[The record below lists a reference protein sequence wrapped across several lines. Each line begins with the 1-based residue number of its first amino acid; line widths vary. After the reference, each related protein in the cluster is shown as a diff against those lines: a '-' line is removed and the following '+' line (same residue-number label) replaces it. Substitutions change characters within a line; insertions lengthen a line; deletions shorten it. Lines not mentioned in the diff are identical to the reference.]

1 MPANRT
7 RGALNGTRAVVIAG
21 LVALGASLAHAGETA
36 DSADR
41 TWRID
46 TEHLFGFIIGTDV
59 GEIGDKEIEAE
70 VVGDLGKRPGPYTA
84 LFPSLEYEFVPIS
97 NLRLAP
103 TVLAAYHNVSGVADL
118 DDRRQFAFDGFSFDA
133 RYRLLDRSQWG
144 LGLAVN
150 AEPHLGFVDETSGQ
164 WVDSY
169 GADFAVAV
177 DRELVPDRVV
187 AALNLLYQP
196 ETSRLHATG
205 AWARDATAGIATGI
219 MTQIAP
225 GVLIG
230 AEGRY
235 LRKYNGVGLD
245 NLAGQALFVGP
256 TLYAQLTGRLW
267 MIAAWSAQAAGRSVP
282 SSGTVD
288 LMNFTRHQAKIQFG
302 LEF

>member
-1 MPANRT
+1 MNRT
-7 RGALNGTRAVVIAG
+7 RTVAVAG
-21 LVALGASLAHAGETA
+21 LLTLAVSLAHAGETG

-41 TWRID
+41 RWRID
-46 TEHLFGFIIGTDV
+46 TEHLFGFLIGTDV
-59 GEIGDKEIEAE
+59 GEVGDKEMEAE
-70 VVGDLGKRPGPYTA
+70 VVGNLGKQPGPYTA

-103 TVLAAYHNVSGVADL
+103 TVLSAYHNMSGVADL
-118 DDRRQFAFDGFSFDA
+118 DDRHQFAFAGVSFDA

-164 WVDSY
+164 WVNSY
-169 GADFAVAV
+169 GADFALAL

-196 ETSRLHATG
+196 EASRLQAKG
-205 AWARDATAGIATGI
+205 AWTRYANAGISVGI
-219 MTQIAP
+219 MTQVAP
-225 GVLIG
+225 GILIG

-235 LRKYNGVGLD
+235 LRKYEGVGLD
-245 NLAGQALFVGP
+245 YLAGQALFVGP
-256 TLYAQLTGRLW
+256 TLYARLNGRLW
-267 MIAAWSAQAAGRSVP
+267 MIAAWSAQAAGRAVASP
-282 SSGTVD
+282 GAVD
-288 LMNFTRHQAKIQFG
+288 LTNFTRHQAKIQFG

>member
-1 MPANRT
+1 MNRKST
-7 RGALNGTRAVVIAG
+7 VTVAG
-21 LVALGASLAHAGETA
+21 LLALTVSLAHAGETGG
-36 DSADR
+36 SADR

-59 GEIGDKEIEAE
+59 GEVGDKEIEAE
-70 VVGDLGKRPGPYTA
+70 VAGDFGKRPGPYTA
-84 LFPSLEYEFVPIS
+84 VFPSLEYEFVPIS

-103 TVLAAYHNVSGVADL
+103 SVFSAYHNMSGVADL
-118 DDRRQFAFDGFSFDA
+118 YDRRQFAFSGVSFDA

-144 LGLAVN
+144 LGLSVN
-150 AEPHLGFVDETSGQ
+150 AEPHLGLVDETSGQ
-164 WVDSY
+164 WVNGY
-169 GADFAVAV
+169 GADFALAL

-205 AWARDATAGIATGI
+205 EWVRDATAGIGAGL
-219 MTQIAP
+219 MTQVAP

-235 LRKYNGVGLD
+235 LRKYEGVGLD
-245 NLAGQALFVGP
+245 NFAGQALFVGP

-267 MIAAWSAQAAGRSVP
+267 MIAAWSAQALGRAV
-282 SSGTVD
+282 SGPGAVD
-288 LMNFTRHQAKIQFG
+288 LTNFTRHQAKIQFG

>member
-1 MPANRT
+1 MLAGRNRGGLDVA
-7 RGALNGTRAVVIAG
+7 RGLAIAAL
-21 LVALGASLAHAGETA
+21 LALGVSLADAGETGG
-36 DSADR
+36 SADR

-59 GEIGDKEIEAE
+59 GEVGDKEMEAE
-70 VVGDLGKRPGPYTA
+70 VVGNLGKQPGPYTA
-84 LFPSLEYEFVPIS
+84 LFPYEFVPTT

-103 TVLAAYHNVSGVADL
+103 TVFAAYHNMSGVADL
-118 DDRRQFAFDGFSFDA
+118 DDRRQFAFAGVSFDA

-144 LGLAVN
+144 LGLTLN

-164 WVDSY
+164 WVNSY
-169 GADFAVAV
+169 GADFALAL

-187 AALNLLYQP
+187 AALNLIYQP

-205 AWARDATAGIATGI
+205 AWARDATAGIGAGL
-219 MTQIAP
+219 MTQVAP

-235 LRKYNGVGLD
+235 LRKYDGIGLD
-245 NLAGQALFVGP
+245 NFAGQALFVGP
-256 TLYAQLTGRLW
+256 TLYARLNARLW
-267 MIAAWSAQAAGRSVP
+267 MIAAWSTQAAGRAVASP
-282 SSGTVD
+282 GAVD
-288 LMNFTRHQAKIQFG
+288 LTNFTRHQAKLQFG

>member
-1 MPANRT
+1 M
-7 RGALNGTRAVVIAG
+7 LAG
-21 LVALGASLAHAGETA
+21 LIHRGFDVARGPTIVGLLALGVSLAHAGETGGSTDQA
-36 DSADR
+36 
-41 TWRID
+41 WRID
-46 TEHLFGFIIGTDV
+46 TEHLFGFVIGTDV
-59 GEIGDKEIEAE
+59 GEVGDKEMEAE

-103 TVLAAYHNVSGVADL
+103 TVLTAYHSISGVADL
-118 DDRRQFAFDGFSFDA
+118 DDRRQFAFDGVSFDA

-144 LGLAVN
+144 LGLTLN

-164 WVDSY
+164 WVNSY
-169 GADFAVAV
+169 GADFALAL

-205 AWARDATAGIATGI
+205 AWARDATAGIGAGI
-219 MTQIAP
+219 MTQVAP
-225 GVLIG
+225 GILIG

-235 LRKYNGVGLD
+235 LRKYEAIGLD
-245 NLAGQALFVGP
+245 NFAGQGLFVGP
-256 TLYAQLTGRLW
+256 TLYARLSRRLW
-267 MIAAWSAQAAGRSVP
+267 MIAAWSTQAAGRAV
-282 SSGTVD
+282 SSPGALD
-288 LMNFTRHQAKIQFG
+288 LTNFARHQAKIQFG

>member
-1 MPANRT
+1 M
-7 RGALNGTRAVVIAG
+7 
-21 LVALGASLAHAGETA
+21 SLAHAGEA
-36 DSADR
+36 ERSADHA
-41 TWRID
+41 WRID

-59 GEIGDKEIEAE
+59 GEVGDKEMEAE
-70 VVGDLGKRPGPYTA
+70 VAGDLGKRPGPYTA

-103 TVLAAYHNVSGVADL
+103 TVLAAYHNISGVADL
-118 DDRRQFAFDGFSFDA
+118 DDRHQFAFEGVSFDA

-144 LGLAVN
+144 LGLTLN

-164 WVDSY
+164 WVNSY
-169 GADFAVAV
+169 GADFAVAL

-205 AWARDATAGIATGI
+205 AWTRDATAGLGAGI
-219 MTQIAP
+219 MTELAP

-235 LRKYNGVGLD
+235 LRKYDGIGLD

-256 TLYAQLTGRLW
+256 TLYARLNARLW
-267 MIAAWSAQAAGRSVP
+267 MIAAWSTQAAGHAA
-282 SSGTVD
+282 SSPGALD
-288 LMNFTRHQAKIQFG
+288 LTNFTRHQAKIQFG

>member
-1 MPANRT
+1 M
-7 RGALNGTRAVVIAG
+7 LAG
-21 LVALGASLAHAGETA
+21 LNRRALDIARGLIVAGLLGLGASLAHAGETG
-36 DSADR
+36 SSTDR
-41 TWRID
+41 AWRID
-46 TEHLFGFIIGTDV
+46 TEHLFGFVIGTDI
-59 GEIGDKEIEAE
+59 GEVGDKEMEAE
-70 VVGDLGKRPGPYTA
+70 VAGNLGKRPGSYTA
-84 LFPSLEYEFVPIS
+84 LFPSLEYEFVPIA

-103 TVLAAYHNVSGVADL
+103 TVLSAYHNISGVADL
-118 DDRRQFAFDGFSFDA
+118 DNRHQFAFEGVSFDA

-150 AEPHLGFVDETSGQ
+150 AEPHVGFVDETSGQ

-169 GADFAVAV
+169 GADFALAL

-196 ETSRLHATG
+196 ETSHLHATE
-205 AWARDATAGIATGI
+205 AWSRDATAGIAAGI
-219 MTQIAP
+219 MSEVAP

-235 LRKYNGVGLD
+235 LRKYEGIGLD

-256 TLYAQLTGRLW
+256 TLYARLNGRLW
-267 MIAAWSAQAAGRSVP
+267 MIAAWSAQAAGRAV
-282 SSGTVD
+282 SSPGALD
-288 LMNFTRHQAKIQFG
+288 LTNFTRHQAKIQFG

>member
-1 MPANRT
+1 MNRT
-7 RGALNGTRAVVIAG
+7 RTVAVAIAG
-21 LVALGASLAHAGETA
+21 LLALAASLAHAGETGG
-36 DSADR
+36 SADR

-59 GEIGDKEIEAE
+59 GEVGDKEVEAE
-70 VVGDLGKRPGPYTA
+70 VVGNLGKQPGPYTA
-84 LFPSLEYEFVPIS
+84 LFPSLEYEFVPVS

-103 TVLAAYHNVSGVADL
+103 TVFATYHNISGVADL
-118 DDRRQFAFDGFSFDA
+118 DDRRQFAFAGASFDA

-144 LGLAVN
+144 LGLTLN

-164 WVDSY
+164 WVNSY
-169 GADFAVAV
+169 GADFALAL

-187 AALNLLYQP
+187 AALNLIYQP
-196 ETSRLHATG
+196 ETSRLQATG
-205 AWARDATAGIATGI
+205 AWVRDATAGIGAGL
-219 MTQIAP
+219 MTQVAP

-235 LRKYNGVGLD
+235 LRKYDGIGLD
-245 NLAGQALFVGP
+245 NFAGYALFVGP

-267 MIAAWSAQAAGRSVP
+267 MIAAWSAQAAGHAV
-282 SSGTVD
+282 SSPGPVD
-288 LMNFTRHQAKIQFG
+288 LTNFTRHQAKIQFG